1 MSRLFAWSLV
11 LVAAAGPLH
20 AQRRDPAG
28 FVRTAA
34 GCDAHL
40 SGAAASCDQ
49 PRRIPVQ
56 ETVSGPAWAII
67 ASALL
72 PGVGQAILGN
82 NRALPYLAVEAF
94 AWTSYLGHSLDY
106 RRHRDGYRG
115 LASRVARAPFSS
127 VRPHGSFEYYEHMT
141 HYLEAGRFDV
151 VAGGGLDPEID
162 SATFN
167 GAVWQLARRT
177 YWSNPLVAP
186 DTLSTE
192 WQRAVAFY
200 RARAYDQLYRWSWT
214 NAPQEYA
221 AFIALIGESN
231 DANRRAM
238 TDLGVVIANHVL
250 STVDAYIT
258 IRVTRDTRRQSFG
271 LEASLPFATFSVGE
285 KQRTR

>member
-1 MSRLFAWSLV
+1 MSRLLAWSLA
-11 LVAAAGPLH
+11 LAAAASPLH
-20 AQRRDPAG
+20 AQRRNPAG
-28 FVRTAA
+28 FARLATRCNSQRT
-34 GCDAHL
+34 
-40 SGAAASCDQ
+40 GAVPSCD
-49 PRRIPVQ
+49 PPASMP
-56 ETVSGPAWAII
+56 TPGASSGSAWAIA

-72 PGVGQAILGN
+72 PGTGQAILGT
-82 NRALPYLAVEAF
+82 NRALPYLAAEAF
-94 AWTSYLGHSLDY
+94 AWTSYLSHSLEY

-115 LASRVARAPFSS
+115 LASLVARAPFSS
-127 VRPHGSFEYYEHMT
+127 IRPNGSFEYYERMT

-151 VAGGGLDPEID
+151 VAGGGIDPETD

-177 YWSNPLVAP
+177 YWSNPAAAP
-186 DTLSTE
+186 DTSSGE

-214 NAPQEYA
+214 NAPHEYA
-221 AFIALIGESN
+221 AFLALIDESN

-258 IRVTRDTRRQSFG
+258 IRVTRDTRRQAFG
-271 LEASLPFATFSVGE
+271 LEGLVPLAAFRFGGRDRP
-285 KQRTR
+285 R

>member
-1 MSRLFAWSLV
+1 MPRLLAWSLV
-11 LVAAAGPLH
+11 LATAASPLH
-20 AQRRDPAG
+20 AQRRVPAG
-28 FVRTAA
+28 FVLTA
-34 GCDAHL
+34 GCAAQRIDAHTAC
-40 SGAAASCDQ
+40 GQ
-49 PRRIPVQ
+49 PRV
-56 ETVSGPAWAII
+56 VSAQASPSGSAWAIV
-67 ASALL
+67 ATALL

-94 AWTSYLGHSLDY
+94 AWTSYLSHSLEY

-127 VRPHGSFEYYEHMT
+127 IRPDGSFEYYEHMT

-151 VAGGGLDPEID
+151 VAGGGLDPETD

-177 YWSNPLVAP
+177 YWSNPTVAP
-186 DTLSTE
+186 DTSSTE

-200 RARAYDQLYRWSWT
+200 RARAYDQLYRWSWA

-221 AFIALIGESN
+221 SFIALIGESN

-271 LEASLPFATFSVGE
+271 LEASLPFATFSSGE
-285 KQRTR
+285 KQRPR

>member
-1 MSRLFAWSLV
+1 MARLLAWLLV
-11 LVAAAGPLH
+11 LVTAASPLH
-20 AQRRDPAG
+20 AQRPDPAG

-34 GCDAHL
+34 RCDAQL
-40 SGAAASCDQ
+40 TGARMSCDQ
-49 PRRIPVQ
+49 PPRMLAQ
-56 ETVSGPAWAII
+56 EAVSGSAWAIA

-72 PGVGQAILGN
+72 PGIGQAILAN

-94 AWTSYLGHSLDY
+94 AWTSYLSHSLEY
-106 RRHRDGYRG
+106 RRHRNGYRG

-127 VRPHGSFEYYEHMT
+127 LRPNGSFEYYEHMT

-151 VAGGGLDPEID
+151 VAGGGIDPETD

-177 YWSNPLVAP
+177 YWSNPAVAP
-186 DTLSTE
+186 DTSSAE

-221 AFIALIGESN
+221 AFLALIGESN

-258 IRVTRDTRRQSFG
+258 IRVTRDARRQAFG
-271 LEASLPFATFSVGE
+271 LEASLPFATFSPRE
-285 KQRTR
+285 KDRRR

>member
-1 MSRLFAWSLV
+1 MSRLLAWALV
-11 LVAAAGPLH
+11 LATAASPLH
-20 AQRRDPAG
+20 AQRRSPAG
-28 FVRTAA
+28 FARSAIRCNALTT
-34 GCDAHL
+34 
-40 SGAAASCDQ
+40 GAFASCDQ
-49 PRRIPVQ
+49 PAPMAAQ
-56 ETVSGPAWAII
+56 ESVSGSAWAIA

-72 PGVGQAILGN
+72 PGSGQAILGN
-82 NRALPYLAVEAF
+82 SRALPYLAVEAF
-94 AWTSYLGHSLDY
+94 AWTSYLNHSLEY

-127 VRPHGSFEYYEHMT
+127 IRPNGSFEYYERMT

-151 VAGGGLDPEID
+151 VAGGGIDPETD

-177 YWSNPLVAP
+177 YWSNPAVAP
-186 DTLSTE
+186 DTSSAE

-214 NAPQEYA
+214 NAPNEYS
-221 AFIALIGESN
+221 AFLALISESN

-258 IRVTRDTRRQSFG
+258 IRVTRDARWQAYG
-271 LEASLPFATFSVGE
+271 LEGSLPFATFSFGG
-285 KQRTR
+285 KGRQR

>member
-1 MSRLFAWSLV
+1 MSRLLAWSLV
-11 LVAAAGPLH
+11 LATAASPLH

-28 FVRTAA
+28 FVR
-34 GCDAHL
+34 
-40 SGAAASCDQ
+40 GAARCAGPSTGARASCEQ
-49 PRRIPVQ
+49 PRRIPAQ
-56 ETVSGPAWAII
+56 GPASGSAWAIA

-72 PGVGQAILGN
+72 PGIGQAFLGN

-94 AWTSYLGHSLDY
+94 AWTSYLSHSLEY

-127 VRPHGSFEYYEHMT
+127 IRPNGRFEYYEHMT

-151 VAGGGLDPEID
+151 VAGGGIDPETD

-177 YWSNPLVAP
+177 YWSNPEVLP

-221 AFIALIGESN
+221 AFIALIRESN

-258 IRVTRDTRRQSFG
+258 IRITRDTRRQSVG
-271 LEASLPFATFSVGE
+271 LEASLPFSTFRSV
-285 KQRTR
+285 KKDRPR

>member
-1 MSRLFAWSLV
+1 MSRLLAWSLV
-11 LVAAAGPLH
+11 LATAASPLH
-20 AQRRDPAG
+20 AQRRSPAG
-28 FVRTAA
+28 FAKAA
-34 GCDAHL
+34 ARCDAPL
-40 SGAAASCDQ
+40 TGARSSCDH
-49 PRRIPVQ
+49 PRSMAAQQAP
-56 ETVSGPAWAII
+56 SSPAWAIA

-72 PGVGQAILGN
+72 PGIGQAILGN
-82 NRALPYLAVEAF
+82 SRALPYLAVEAF
-94 AWTSYLGHSLDY
+94 AWTSYLSHSLEY

-115 LASRVARAPFSS
+115 LAARVARAPYSS
-127 VRPHGSFEYYEHMT
+127 IRPNGSFEYYEHMT

-151 VAGGGLDPEID
+151 VAGGGIDPETD

-177 YWSNPLVAP
+177 YWSNPAVAP
-186 DTLSTE
+186 DTSSTE

-214 NAPQEYA
+214 NAPREYA

-258 IRVTRDTRRQSFG
+258 IRVTRDTRRQSVG
-271 LEASLPFATFSVGE
+271 LEASMPFSTFSSRG
-285 KQRTR
+285 K

>member
-1 MSRLFAWSLV
+1 M
-11 LVAAAGPLH
+11 P
-20 AQRRDPAG
+20 AQEAP
-28 FVRTAA
+28 
-34 GCDAHL
+34 
-40 SGAAASCDQ
+40 SGS
-49 PRRIPVQ
+49 
-56 ETVSGPAWAII
+56 AWAIA

-72 PGVGQAILGN
+72 PGIGQAILSN

-94 AWTSYLGHSLDY
+94 AWTSYLNHSLDY
-106 RRHRDGYRG
+106 RRHRDGYRA
-115 LASRVARAPFSS
+115 LASRVARAPFSGI
-127 VRPHGSFEYYEHMT
+127 RPNGSFEYYERMT

-151 VAGGGLDPEID
+151 VAGGGIDPEPD

-177 YWSNPLVAP
+177 YWSNPAVAP
-186 DTLSTE
+186 DTSSAE

-231 DANRRAM
+231 DANRSAM

-258 IRVTRDTRRQSFG
+258 IRVTRDARRQAIGIEGSVP
-271 LEASLPFATFSVGE
+271 LATFRFGG
-285 KQRTR
+285 KDRPR